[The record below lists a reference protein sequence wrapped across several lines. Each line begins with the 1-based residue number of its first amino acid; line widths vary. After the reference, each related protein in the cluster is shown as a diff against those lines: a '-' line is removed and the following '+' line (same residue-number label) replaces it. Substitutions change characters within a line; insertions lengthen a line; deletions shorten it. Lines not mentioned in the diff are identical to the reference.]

1 MSDLIQCSMNH
12 RLYSD
17 SAEGIWD
24 DGEWISWDWINEH
37 LEERELMEQ
46 YPGASLE
53 VIQAFEALVDAAI
66 QYHDATGRHLEIWG
80 ELGEVYA
87 EVKHG
92 LKRNRQHAPG
102 SDGRIGNDHCEVKTI
117 SPRKSDSVVQVKRA
131 GNFNKLIIVHIDGDY
146 NFSSCVI
153 DRKALGKGTG
163 KYARAKWVPDSTP
176 GA

>member
-1 MSDLIQCSMNH
+1 MNS

-17 SAEGIWD
+17 PSEGIWD

-46 YPGASLE
+46 YPGAPLE
-53 VIQAFEALVDAAI
+53 VIQAFEALVDAAL
-66 QYHDATGRHLEIWG
+66 QYHEATGRYLEIWG

-92 LKRNRQHAPG
+92 LKRNKQHAPG

-117 SPRKSDSVVQVKRA
+117 SPLKSEQVVQVKRS
-131 GNFNKLIIVHIDGDY
+131 GNFNKLIIVRIDSEY

-153 DRKALGKGTG
+153 YRKALGKGTG
-163 KYARAKWVPDSTP
+163 KYARAKWVPDP
-176 GA
+176 PIGA